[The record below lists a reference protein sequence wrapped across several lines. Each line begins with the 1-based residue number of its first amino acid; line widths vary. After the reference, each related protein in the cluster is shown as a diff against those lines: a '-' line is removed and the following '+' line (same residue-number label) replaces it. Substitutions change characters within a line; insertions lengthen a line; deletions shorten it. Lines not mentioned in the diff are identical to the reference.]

1 MRDNVVHT
9 FKLPVEIEHVL
20 STYTH
25 DHYMTKSDFIRNAV
39 IEKLQ
44 ELSDSE
50 LINSI
55 LERKEKMYSFEEAKR
70 ALKLDN

>member
-1 MRDNVVHT
+1 MRNDVVHT
-9 FKLPVEIEHVL
+9 FKLPLEIEHDL
-20 STYTH
+20 ALYTH
-25 DHYMTKSDFIRNAV
+25 NHYMTKSEFIRNAV

-55 LERKEKMYSFEEAKR
+55 LERNEKRYSFEEAKR
-70 ALKLDN
+70 KLKLED